1 MMLVRLALLFFL
13 AYTSLHAQS
22 PASGDAV
29 AMARATLERLTKGD
43 FAGVVATFDEK
54 VAEALPE
61 ATLRATWQ
69 AIQGKFGAVRATG
82 QPRTGSKSGLQI
94 VAMLVEF
101 ERAQL
106 EMQVVLDSQ
115 GRIAGLGFRPPP
127 STTPFADAPYVSPA
141 TFSEREITVD
151 AGGWP
156 LAATLSVPNGEGPFP
171 AVVLVHGSG
180 PGDRDQSLGPN
191 KPFRDLAR
199 GLASRGVAI
208 LRYEKRTRVHASKM
222 AALPNI
228 TVNEESVDDTVAAVR
243 LLRSQPG
250 IDPKRVFV
258 AGHSLG
264 GTLAPRIARAAG
276 SDLAG
281 LIIMAGAVRSL
292 PQLLIDQSRY
302 LAQADGK
309 ITPEEQKQLD
319 QLQRL
324 SEQVRDLK
332 PGDAPPSIPG
342 TAVPTSY
349 WIDLRDYDML
359 GAAATVK
366 VPMLLIQ
373 GGRDYQVTTE
383 DFETW
388 KKALAQRRDVTFKAY
403 PSLNHLLIPGTG
415 PSLPAEYMTAGHVDE
430 QVIRDIAEW
439 IRAIG

>member
-1 MMLVRLALLFFL
+1 MPVRLGLLVCLTF
-13 AYTSLHAQS
+13 TVVHAQAPS
-22 PASGDAV
+22 PADAV
-29 AMARATLERLTKGD
+29 AVARATLDRLTKGD

-54 VAEALPE
+54 VATAFPE
-61 ATLRATWQ
+61 DKLRATWQ
-69 AIQGKFGAVRATG
+69 AVQRQFGAVRGTG
-82 QPRTGSKSGLQI
+82 QPRTASKSGLQI
-94 VAMLVEF
+94 VEMSVEF

-106 EMQVVLDSQ
+106 DMQVVLNPQ
-115 GRIAGLGFRPPP
+115 GQIAGLGFRPPT

-141 TFSEREITVD
+141 NFSEREVTVD

-156 LAATLSVPNGEGPFP
+156 LSATLSMPSGEGRFP

-199 GLASRGVAI
+199 GLASRGVAV
-208 LRYEKRTRVHASKM
+208 LRYDKRTRLHANKL
-222 AALPNI
+222 AGLPSI
-228 TVNEESVDDTVAAVR
+228 TVKEETVDDAVAAVR

-250 IDPKRVFV
+250 IDPRRVFV

-264 GTLAPRIARAAG
+264 GMLAPRIAQAAG
-276 SDLAG
+276 SELAG

-324 SEQVRDLK
+324 SDQIRELK
-332 PGDAPPSIPG
+332 PGDPPPSIPG
-342 TAVPTSY
+342 TTVPTSY
-349 WIDLRDYDML
+349 WIDLRDYDVL
-359 GAAATVK
+359 RAAATVK
-366 VPMLLIQ
+366 VPMLVIQ

-383 DFETW
+383 DFEKWRKT
-388 KKALAQRRDVTFKAY
+388 LAQRRDVTFKAY
-403 PSLNHLLIPGTG
+403 PSLNHLFMPGSG
-415 PSLPAEYMTAGHVDE
+415 PSLPAEYMTVGHIDE
-430 QVIRDIAEW
+430 QVIRDVAEW
-439 IRAIG
+439 IGASR